1 MRPAQRGY
9 ARSGA
14 ACAPTMAAT
23 SHIATS
29 KPHDRSLDLVG
40 HVFGRITLVLLLVLT
55 GVAAWFRQPAIVTL
69 LGLTLATIGVS
80 RAWSRLSLR
89 RVRCE
94 RSLSARSLFPH
105 EELHITTR
113 LSNQKLLPLPWV
125 EVTQPVPPR
134 LLGEGNGRDTD
145 ESALSRS
152 LSMPWYSRLTW
163 RETIRPQ
170 HRGYFIL
177 PPLTIT
183 SGDILGLYPRIM
195 DAATSEEVVI
205 YPRLYPVRRLPLQRA
220 DATGDL
226 GGRLSLYED
235 PTRMRGIRD
244 YQPRDGMRRI
254 HWKVSARH
262 GDLKV
267 RLYEP
272 SALSRVTIALSA
284 DSFDEFTDDE
294 PFELAASAVAS
305 VGCYCLEHQMQ
316 VGFASNAKLVAGRG
330 AVRLAPGSGD
340 VHLVALLELLARAT
354 PSPEAHFDL
363 LGDELRRLALSG
375 SGLIAVVGRM
385 TDRHVET
392 FTHLAA
398 KRCPLLV
405 LEVGDAP
412 ARPDMAFAHR
422 RLGTPDDLADM
433 GGA

>member
-1 MRPAQRGY
+1 
-9 ARSGA
+9 
-14 ACAPTMAAT
+14 
-23 SHIATS
+23 
-29 KPHDRSLDLVG
+29 
-40 HVFGRITLVLLLVLT
+40 
-55 GVAAWFRQPAIVTL
+55 
-69 LGLTLATIGVS
+69 
-80 RAWSRLSLR
+80 
-89 RVRCE
+89 
-94 RSLSARSLFPH
+94 
-105 EELHITTR
+105 
-113 LSNQKLLPLPWV
+113 
-125 EVTQPVPPR
+125 
-134 LLGEGNGRDTD
+134 
-145 ESALSRS
+145 
-152 LSMPWYSRLTW
+152 MPWYSRLTW
-163 RETIRPQ
+163 RETIVPH
-170 HRGYFIL
+170 HRGYYIV
-177 PPLTIT
+177 PQVTVT

-195 DAATSEEVVI
+195 DAATSEEVVV

-226 GGRLSLYED
+226 NGRLSLYED

-272 SALSRVTIALSA
+272 SALSRVTVALSA

-316 VGFASNAKLVAGRG
+316 VRLMSNAKLVAGRG
-330 AVRLAPGSGD
+330 AVRLAPGSGN

-354 PSPEAHFDL
+354 ASPDASFDL

-375 SGLIAVVGRM
+375 SGLIVVVGRM
-385 TDRHVET
+385 RDKHIET

-405 LEVGDAP
+405 LEIGGSP
-412 ARPDMAFAHR
+412 ARPSMPFPHR
-422 RLGTPDDLADM
+422 RVRTADDLADM

>member
-1 MRPAQRGY
+1 
-9 ARSGA
+9 
-14 ACAPTMAAT
+14 MAAT
-23 SHIATS
+23 SHVAT
-29 KPHDRSLDLVG
+29 PERHDRSLDLVG

-69 LGLTLATIGVS
+69 LGLTLATVGVS

-94 RSLSARSLFPH
+94 RSLSTRSLFPG
-105 EELHITTR
+105 EELLVTTR

-125 EVTQPVPPR
+125 EVSQPVPPR
-134 LLGEGNGRDTD
+134 LLSGDTGGNAD

-163 RETIRPQ
+163 RETIVPH
-170 HRGYFIL
+170 HRGYYII
-177 PPLTIT
+177 PPLTVA

-195 DAATSEEVVI
+195 DAATSEEVVV
-205 YPRLYPVRRLPLQRA
+205 YPHLYPVRRLPLQKA

-226 GGRLSLYED
+226 NGRLSLYED

-244 YQPRDGMRRI
+244 YQPGDGMRRI
-254 HWKVSARH
+254 HWKASARH

-272 SALSRVTIALSA
+272 SALSRVTLVLSA
-284 DSFDEFTDDE
+284 DSFDEFTGDE

-305 VGCYCLEHQMQ
+305 TGCYCLEHQMQ
-316 VGFASNAKLVAGRG
+316 VGFVSNASLVAARG
-330 AVRLAPGSGD
+330 AARLAPGSGN

-354 PSPEAHFDL
+354 PSPDASFDL

-375 SGLIAVVGRM
+375 SGLIVVVGRM
-385 TDRHVET
+385 RDRHIEG

-412 ARPDMAFAHR
+412 ARPNMPFPHR
-422 RLGTPDDLADM
+422 RLRTPDDLADM